1 MEELSTWHL
10 VHTSQRFVEM
20 NVTSSNSSSIISTRT
35 TVVGGRMR
43 VCCVS
48 RTAVPKTV
56 RERKERGGE
65 ILRERKT
72 EKQTE
77 QEREGCG
84 SNTTVYYLEL
94 SKCIYRYKY
103 LYF

>member
-35 TVVGGRMR
+35 TVVGGGMR
-43 VCCVS
+43 VCCV
-48 RTAVPKTV
+48 RKTVVPKTV
-56 RERKERGGE
+56 RERKEREGE

-72 EKQTE
+72 GT
-77 QEREGCG
+77 
-84 SNTTVYYLEL
+84 
-94 SKCIYRYKY
+94 
-103 LYF
+103 